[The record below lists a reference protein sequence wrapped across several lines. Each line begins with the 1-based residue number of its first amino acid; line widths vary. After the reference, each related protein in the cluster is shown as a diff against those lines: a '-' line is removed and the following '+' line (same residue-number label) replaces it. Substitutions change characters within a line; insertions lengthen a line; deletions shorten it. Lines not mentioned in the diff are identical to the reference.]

1 MLQRDYISRLIREFM
16 AAFQRYLEKNEAGA
30 RRKTAEDLFRQY
42 LGSYEFYHTATH
54 DEIMSSFE
62 KYPEEERI
70 SRMEMLAELYY
81 AEADDRP
88 EPFRTQQLDMAL
100 SLFRFIDAH
109 SRTFSIDRQN
119 KIGAITKMIYSGG
132 K

>member
-1 MLQRDYISRLIREFM
+1 
-16 AAFQRYLEKNEAGA
+16 
-30 RRKTAEDLFRQY
+30 
-42 LGSYEFYHTATH
+42 
-54 DEIMSSFE
+54 MSSFE
-62 KYPEEERI
+62 KYPQEERI

-100 SLFRFIDAH
+100 SLFSFIDAN

-119 KIGAITKMIYSGG
+119 KISLIKKKIYDSGKAG

>member
-1 MLQRDYISRLIREFM
+1 
-16 AAFQRYLEKNEAGA
+16 
-30 RRKTAEDLFRQY
+30 
-42 LGSYEFYHTATH
+42 
-54 DEIMSSFE
+54 
-62 KYPEEERI
+62 
-70 SRMEMLAELYY
+70 MEMLAELYY

-132 K
+132 KSKKGTLTCVPKVLQLRCPCRAVL

>member
-1 MLQRDYISRLIREFM
+1 M
-16 AAFQRYLEKNEAGA
+16 AALQRYLEKNEAGA
-30 RRKTAEDLFRQY
+30 RRKTAEDLFHQY
-42 LGSYEFYHTATH
+42 FGSYEFYHTATH